1 MERTTLSALG
11 ALLGE
16 LRIRWVLIGALA
28 ANRYRTSPRLTEDV
42 DLLLQDA
49 GPGLEALESAAR
61 VSGWRVQR
69 ASPEGELLR
78 LRHPELGIADLM
90 IAGTSYQQE
99 AIERAREEPI
109 GAGETARVLTPEDV
123 IVHKLIAGRSQ
134 DLADIEAILQAKV
147 PLDEGYIER
156 WAAFWEVTERWRALR

>member
-1 MERTTLSALG
+1 
-11 ALLGE
+11 
-16 LRIRWVLIGALA
+16 
-28 ANRYRTSPRLTEDV
+28 
-42 DLLLQDA
+42 
-49 GPGLEALESAAR
+49 LESAAR
-61 VSGWRVQR
+61 VAGWRVQR

-99 AIERAREEPI
+99 AIQRAREEPI

-134 DLADIEAILQAKV
+134 DLADIEAILQEQSIGDSGCVLAQRTGMDV
-147 PLDEGYIER
+147 MASSLGGRGRGSCLQTLLARSSWSWVCPCS
-156 WAAFWEVTERWRALR
+156 A

>member
-1 MERTTLSALG
+1 M
-11 ALLGE
+11 
-16 LRIRWVLIGALA
+16 
-28 ANRYRTSPRLTEDV
+28 
-42 DLLLQDA
+42 
-49 GPGLEALESAAR
+49 
-61 VSGWRVQR
+61 QR

-99 AIERAREEPI
+99 AIDRAREEPI

-147 PLDEGYIER
+147 LLDEGYIER